1 MEEIREE
8 IKEDLQILNRI
19 DRDKMISKEVKK
31 LEKIFKNIE
40 DDKVKFVRGLIDNA
54 AFIFVTLYELREIML
69 ETGTIENFENGS
81 QRLLREH
88 PAMKNYNSLIKS
100 YTTIMKQLF
109 EFLPDGGTGT
119 QEKDEFL
126 SFIKKSK

>member
-1 MEEIREE
+1 MEEV
-8 IKEDLQILNRI
+8 KEDLQVLSRI
-19 DRDKMISKEVKK
+19 ERDKLISKEIKK

-40 DDKVKFVRGLIDNA
+40 VDKVKFVTGLIENS
-54 AFIFVTLYELREIML
+54 AFIYVTLYELREILL

-81 QRLLREH
+81 QKLLREH

-109 EFLPDGGTGT
+109 EFLPNGGAGT

-126 SFIKKSK
+126 SFIKKAK